1 MHATR
6 GTRHQED
13 VASRLQEGCD
23 GCWGFHIVRED
34 SLRKV
39 MLIIASHTHWSLTE
53 LKAMTPDELSY
64 WAEGLAEIQ
73 RDADSRRE
81 SSRGRR

>member
-1 MHATR
+1 MS
-6 GTRHQED
+6 
-13 VASRLQEGCD
+13 VLPSEGCD
-23 GCWGFHIVRED
+23 CSRCFHIIHED

-53 LKAMTPDELSY
+53 LKAMNPDELSY

-73 RDADSRRE
+73 REANARCEGSR
-81 SSRGRR
+81 SW

>member
-1 MHATR
+1 
-6 GTRHQED
+6 
-13 VASRLQEGCD
+13 
-23 GCWGFHIVRED
+23 
-34 SLRKV
+34 

-73 RDADSRRE
+73 READARRE
-81 SSRGRR
+81 RSRGWQYGWEQWYGFHTFVDTSGWQAETSP

>member
-1 MHATR
+1 
-6 GTRHQED
+6 
-13 VASRLQEGCD
+13 
-23 GCWGFHIVRED
+23 
-34 SLRKV
+34 

-73 RDADSRRE
+73 RDADARRE